1 MSFPY
6 LLEVGRFNAQNTSDG
21 VRWLDLVFLFSRLNM
36 SSNDEEKGL
45 RASHA
50 NTDNARTL
58 SYEQPFLPVFHRKFA
73 NPSPLAFTALGT
85 GLFLVAIVALGADGL
100 SSLSIV
106 VSVAL
111 GYSAFALLVAGI
123 WEFPIGNTFGAT
135 VYISYGGLWGS
146 LALIL
151 SPWSDIATSYKD
163 ASEFSHAIGIYFFSW
178 FITSVIFTIAAHRS
192 SGGLLIFLVLVDF
205 EFLFLGLFYLLPA
218 HTKFLTA
225 AGSFGIIAAFVAWY
239 AALASLLET
248 EVSYFQLPVIGNFSR
263 RT

>member
-1 MSFPY
+1 
-6 LLEVGRFNAQNTSDG
+6 
-21 VRWLDLVFLFSRLNM
+21 M
-36 SSNDEEKGL
+36 SSQDEEKGL
-45 RASHA
+45 RANTSNGRTHSH
-50 NTDNARTL
+50 D
-58 SYEQPFLPVFHRKFA
+58 QPFLPVFHRKFA

-135 VYISYGGLWGS
+135 VYIAYGGLFGS

-151 SPWSDIATSYKD
+151 APWSGIATSYKD
-163 ASEFSHAIGIYFFSW
+163 PSEFQHAIGIYFFSW

-205 EFLFLGLFYLLPA
+205 EFLFFGLFYLLGHA
-218 HTKFLTA
+218 KFLTA

-239 AALASLLET
+239 ATLVSLLQT
-248 EVSYFQLPVIGNFSR
+248 EVSFFQLPVIGNFSR